1 MIYLDNAATT
11 PVDPIVLDAMM
22 PYLKENFGNPGSLH
36 KLGRDAKEAVE
47 NARVQ
52 VAKLINARPEQI
64 IFTSGATEAN
74 NTVVEMIRKYL
85 QNTPKKHILVS
96 AIEHKSVLNPV
107 SSLTELGFDISF
119 LNATPYEMLRQS
131 ELDQGLRED
140 TGFVS
145 VMYVNNETGFTHDVH
160 LVGKTCNEKGIL
172 FHTDCVQAAGCVSI
186 DVEKIGCDFATLSSH
201 KIHGPK
207 GVGALYVRDKSLFEP
222 MIRGGAD
229 QEFGMRGGTEN
240 VAGIVGF
247 GKACELA
254 KSGLSVISMAH
265 TETLKREFYGTLLKT
280 LGDLGLP
287 NAVKLNTM
295 SRIGAKVLSLR
306 VDGVD
311 AESLVLAM
319 ESDGVCISAGSA
331 CNSHESI
338 PSYVL
343 TATGLTDDEAR
354 SSVRVSVSRMNTP
367 SEVKTAAVKMAERIK
382 ALRFFNG

>member
-11 PVDPIVLDAMM
+11 PIDPIVLDAMM
-22 PYLKENFGNPGSLH
+22 PYFKENFGNPGSLH

-107 SSLTELGFDISF
+107 SSLTELGFDVSY
-119 LNATPYEMLRQS
+119 LNATPYEMLRQK
-131 ELDQGLRED
+131 ELNQGLRDD

-145 VMYVNNETGFTHDVH
+145 MMYINNETGFTHDVH
-160 LVGKTCNEKGIL
+160 MVGKACSDRGIL
-172 FHTDCVQAAGCVSI
+172 FHTDCVQAAGCVPI
-186 DVEKIGCDFATLSSH
+186 DVEQIGCDFATLSSH

-207 GVGALYVRDKSLFEP
+207 GVGALYIRDKSLFEP
-222 MIRGGAD
+222 MIRGGSS

-254 KSGLSVISMAH
+254 KSGLSVLSIAH
-265 TETLKREFYGTLLKT
+265 TETLKREFFGSLQGALSN
-280 LGDLGLP
+280 LGLP
-287 NAVKLNTM
+287 GYVKLNTM
-295 SRIGAKVLSLR
+295 FRIGAKILSIC
-306 VDGVD
+306 VKGVD
-311 AESLVLAM
+311 AESLVLLM
-319 ESDGVCISAGSA
+319 ESAGVCISAGSA
-331 CNSHESI
+331 CNSNESV
-338 PSYVL
+338 PSHVL
-343 TATGLTDDEAR
+343 KASGLTDEEAR
-354 SSVRVSVSRMNTP
+354 STVRLSVSRMNTP
-367 SEVKTAAVKMAERIK
+367 SEMKTAATKMAECIK
-382 ALRFFNG
+382 SLVFFNG